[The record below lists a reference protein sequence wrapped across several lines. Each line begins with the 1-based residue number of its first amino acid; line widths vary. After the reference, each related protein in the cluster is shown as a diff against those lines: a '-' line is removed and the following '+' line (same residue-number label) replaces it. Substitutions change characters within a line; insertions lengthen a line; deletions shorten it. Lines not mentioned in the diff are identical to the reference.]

1 MAKTSGLGQRLL
13 FGGYDLSGDTQSY
26 EVDGGAELLEVTG
39 IDKSGKERIGAL
51 RDGSLKWTSFFNP
64 AVGQAHPVLSVLPT
78 TDVQVAVLAGTTIGD
93 PGCSLIGR
101 QPDYAGKRAT
111 NGMFTFDLSVVGDG
125 YGLEWG
131 QQLTAGI
138 RTDTTAT
145 NGASLDLA
153 ASASFGAQAHLQVT
167 AVTGTSVT
175 VGIEDSADNAT
186 FAAVTGL
193 AFTAATTRATQ
204 RLATANTATVR
215 RYVRAVTTG
224 TFTSASFSVILARN
238 EIAGQAF

>member
-26 EVDGGAELLEVTG
+26 EVSGSTELLEVTG
-39 IDKSGKERIGAL
+39 IDKSAKERIGGQ

-64 AVGQAHPVLSVLPT
+64 AAGQAHPVLSVLPT
-78 TDVQVAVLAGTTIGD
+78 TDVQVTVLAGTTIGD
-93 PGCSLIGR
+93 PGCSLVGR
-101 QPDYAGKRAT
+101 QPDYGGKRAS
-111 NGMFTFDLSVVGDG
+111 NGMFTFDLSVTADG

-131 QQLTAGI
+131 QQLTAGV

-153 ASASFGAQAHLQVT
+153 AAASFGAQAYLQVT
-167 AVTGTSVT
+167 GVTGTSVT
-175 VGIEDSADNAT
+175 VAIQDSADNAS

-193 AFTAATTRATQ
+193 TFTAATTLGTQ
-204 RLATANTATVR
+204 RLATANTATIR

-224 TFTSASFSVILARN
+224 TFTSASFSVILVRN
-238 EIAGQAF
+238 EVAGQAF